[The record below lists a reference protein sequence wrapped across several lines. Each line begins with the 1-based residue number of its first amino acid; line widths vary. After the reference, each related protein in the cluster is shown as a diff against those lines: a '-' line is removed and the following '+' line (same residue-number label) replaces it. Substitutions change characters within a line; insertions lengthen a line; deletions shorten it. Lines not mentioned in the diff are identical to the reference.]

1 MWMYIAFA
9 TFYTIMGVCDF
20 AHSQMHE
27 LTDDCVC
34 VLFFTML
41 AIYQQIVNEGEDER
55 RHLKETL
62 RQQDEEVARANAAM
76 NRAVAALK
84 DINNTLDSCTDERS

>member
-1 MWMYIAFA
+1 
-9 TFYTIMGVCDF
+9 
-20 AHSQMHE
+20 
-27 LTDDCVC
+27 